1 MKRKELDDHFRMIQ
15 LLHEA
20 KELQRI
26 TMAKAE
32 ESKADVKLPKALKE
46 AMDDINQSVAKY
58 EKQIAETYPDI
69 VAFISSAEAQ
79 RVRHIMRLRYLCG
92 LAWCEIPELVGRGIT
107 EAICKDVCYS
117 YLRAHCS

>member
-69 VAFISSAEAQ
+69 VAFISLHASG
-79 RVRHIMRLRYLCG
+79 ILCG
-92 LAWCEIPELVGRGIT
+92 SGICVAWHGVRFLNSLAVE
-107 EAICKDVCYS
+107 
-117 YLRAHCS
+117 

>member
-1 MKRKELDDHFRMIQ
+1 MTRKELDDHLRMIQ

-32 ESKADVKLPKALKE
+32 ESKADVKLSTALKE

-58 EKQIAETYPDI
+58 EKQIAETYPDV
-69 VAFISSAEAQ
+69 VAFISTVTTP
-79 RVRHIMRLRYLCG
+79 RVRHIMRLRYLYG
-92 LAWCEIPELVGRGIT
+92 LAWCEIPELVGHGVT
-107 EAICKDVCYS
+107 EAGCKDACYT